1 MKALTFTRPTALA
14 CLSLLLTT
22 ATISRAE
29 APVETAPQI
38 GTAYAALKLLTPEAL
53 NLNKHWVLEDGILS
67 VSETPGGI
75 LWSKQAFGDFVISLE
90 YKTSE
95 KANSGLFFRTDPKN
109 AVQGGFEIQI
119 ASPGLYS
126 GKHIV
131 GSLFDAKAPSIAAG
145 RPDGEWNQM
154 QLTCKGSQVSVVL
167 NGQAVLDL
175 DLDDW
180 DTPKQNPDG
189 SKNKFKTALKDLPRS
204 GHFGLQYHG
213 QPVWFRNI
221 VVESIE

>member
-1 MKALTFTRPTALA
+1 MNPQILRKPAALVCLFLFLA
-14 CLSLLLTT
+14 ATT
-22 ATISRAE
+22 SSRSDD
-29 APVETAPQI
+29 PVEETSQI
-38 GTAYAALKLLTPEAL
+38 GSAAWSVKLLTPENI
-53 NLNKHWVLEDGILS
+53 NLNKYWLLEDGVLS
-67 VSETPGGI
+67 VSQTPGGI
-75 LWSKQAFGDFVISLE
+75 IWSTQHYDDFTITLD

-109 AVQGGFEIQI
+109 PVQGGFEIQI

-131 GSLFDAKAPSIAAG
+131 GALFDAKEPSIAAG
-145 RPDGEWNQM
+145 KPDGEWNQM
-154 QLTCKGSQVSVVL
+154 QLTCKGSQIEVVL
-167 NGQAVLDL
+167 NGQAVLSL
-175 DLDDW
+175 DLEDW
-180 DTPKQNPDG
+180 DTPNKNPDG

-221 VVESIE
+221 VIQSLD